1 MSDAKPQNEP
11 SMDEILTTVRRIIAE
26 DEAGTTPPPSG
37 AQAQSGSGD
46 ILELTEVIEAD
57 GSVRHIPPFGMA
69 LRATDGLR
77 VEPLPD
83 GRIEPAP
90 PSPTVAERPSG
101 EEGRLSSGASIEDE
115 GKREPVVSA
124 VAPPATTEPAASSD
138 GGVHLRGDPALEGM
152 VRDMLRPM
160 LQRWMDE
167 HLPVMV
173 EEAVRAEV
181 ARVTAETAAPRRAAR
196 TRPKAKPD
204 ES

>member
-26 DEAGTTPPPSG
+26 DEAGATPPPST
-37 AQAQSGSGD
+37 AQARSGGGD
-46 ILELTEVIEAD
+46 ILELTEVLEAD

-69 LRATDGLR
+69 LRATDGPR
-77 VEPLPD
+77 AEPLPD

-90 PSPTVAERPSG
+90 PSPTVADQPSV
-101 EEGRLSSGASIEDE
+101 EAGRLSSGSPIEDE

-124 VAPPATTEPAASSD
+124 VAPAVADLAASSD
-138 GGVHLRGDPALEGM
+138 GGVHLGGAPALEGM

-181 ARVTAETAAPRRAAR
+181 ARVAAETAAPRRAAR

-204 ES
+204 EG